1 MVRFAISTTRLNC
14 PDGSRAQCARVSPLN
29 PALYRVHRVERLGF
43 FKEAAAQKVC
53 LSSGPS
59 GQQMK
64 ISLTIQKIL
73 HLVKIGIAV
82 TTLASLPACASSSWI
97 KQADS
102 GLPIEAVHSGS
113 GTIISLRTHET
124 SDRLF
129 VAGLAKPHQLMR
141 PMHVDIQL
149 IDANSRVIAEKTDD
163 LDTPWDPQISSSRHG
178 RQSYVVSFPL
188 SDARQA
194 VKIRVVYHSDKHR
207 EGSS

>member
-1 MVRFAISTTRLNC
+1 
-14 PDGSRAQCARVSPLN
+14 
-29 PALYRVHRVERLGF
+29 
-43 FKEAAAQKVC
+43 
-53 LSSGPS
+53 
-59 GQQMK
+59 MK

-129 VAGLAKPHQLMR
+129 VAGLAKSHELMR

-178 RQSYVVSFPL
+178 HQSYVASFPL